1 MQPRLALERAARP
14 RDRGHCE
21 GHDWV
26 SEALKLFKMTANAS
40 DVCSGGFKQ
49 LLPEADMKQ

>member
-14 RDRGHCE
+14 KDRGRCE
-21 GHDWV
+21 GHDGV
-26 SEALKLFKMTANAS
+26 CEGLKLFKMTANAS
-40 DVCSGGFKQ
+40 DVCSGGFHH